1 MKQKFPLSKTMTKL
15 LDFLYNRL
23 KSYGV
28 DHVFG
33 IAGESVHVHFHYL
46 EKSPL
51 KSVLMTHEPCVGYA
65 ADAYSR
71 IRGLG
76 AALVSYGVGSLNLV
90 NAVGQAYAECSP
102 LVVISGGPGVAERR
116 KYSHLHHKIR
126 TYETHQRVMSEI
138 TALSII
144 IDNPITAGKEIERA
158 LQMAMT
164 FKRPVYIEIP
174 RDMGEVEI
182 QEEPFQPTNKPEDHA
197 ALEEA
202 LDEIVKM
209 LNGAKNPVIIADA
222 ELARIGL
229 QKELIT
235 FAERV
240 NIPVASTLLGKS
252 IFPEEHPLA
261 MGVYFGQLSNSKVA
275 EFIHNSDFRLM
286 LGVILSDIN
295 LGMFTAKFSPDDAI
309 CANIDGLKMKNHF
322 YPQIGLDLF
331 MKGLLNRKDIK
342 SHNTPFPR
350 IQIPNYPTGEDKDKI
365 TVKALLSITNDF
377 IDKGYR
383 VICDVGDCLFG
394 GQELQ
399 MRGASTFLSPAYYLS
414 MGFAIPGAV
423 GAQIADPARRPIV
436 MVGDGAFQMT
446 GLELITMAKYKLN
459 PIIILFDN
467 KIYATLKYCE
477 PPKTMQPHNIPTMD
491 YAKMAEIMGGRGVTV
506 NTVGDFKKALQTA
519 KDTEDTFILLDVK
532 LDEKDISPA
541 LRTFGESFGNFVEAS
556 AVGKIKV

>member
-1 MKQKFPLSKTMTKL
+1 MKL

-33 IAGESVHVHFHYL
+33 LAGESVHVHFHYL
-46 EKSPL
+46 AKSPL
-51 KSVLMTHEPCVGYA
+51 KTVLMTHEPCVGYA

-102 LVVISGGPGVAERR
+102 MVVISGGPGVNERR

-144 IDNPITAGKEIERA
+144 IDNPITAGKEIDRA
-158 LQMAMT
+158 LNMAVT

-174 RDMGEVEI
+174 RDMGEIEI
-182 QEEPFQPTNKPEDHA
+182 QEEPFQLTNKPPEDHV
-197 ALEEA
+197 ALKEA
-202 LDEIVKM
+202 LNEIVTL
-209 LNGAKNPVIIADA
+209 LNSAKNPVIIADA

-229 QKELIT
+229 QKELII
-235 FAERV
+235 FAERA
-240 NIPVASTLLGKS
+240 NIPVASTILGKS

-295 LGMFTAKFSPDDAI
+295 LGMFTAKFSPDDAVA
-309 CANIDGLKMKNHF
+309 ANIDGLKVKNHF

-331 MKGLLNRKDIK
+331 MKGLLARKDIK
-342 SHNTPFPR
+342 VHNTSFPQ
-350 IQIPNYPTGEDKDKI
+350 IHIPNYPTGEDKEKI

-423 GAQIADPARRPIV
+423 GAQIADPARRALV

-446 GLELITMAKYKLN
+446 GLELLTMAKYKLN
-459 PIIILFDN
+459 PIIILFNN

-491 YAKMAEIMGGRGVTV
+491 YAKMAEILGGKGITV
-506 NTVGDFKKALQTA
+506 KTVGDFRKGLQAA
-519 KDTEDTFILLDVK
+519 KEVKETFTLLDVV

-541 LRTFGESFGNFVEAS
+541 LRTFGESLGSFVEAS
-556 AVGKIKV
+556 ASGKIMV

>member
-1 MKQKFPLSKTMTKL
+1 MAKL
-15 LDFLYNRL
+15 LEFLYGRL

-33 IAGESVHVHFHYL
+33 IAGESVHVHFHCL

-51 KSVLMTHEPCVGYA
+51 QSVLMTHEPCVGYA

-102 LVVISGGPGVAERR
+102 LVIISGGPGVNERR
-116 KYSHLHHKIR
+116 KYSYLHHKIR

-144 IDNPITAGKEIERA
+144 VDNPITAGREIDRA
-158 LQMAMT
+158 LNMAVT
-164 FKRPVYIEIP
+164 FKKPVYIEIP
-174 RDMGEVEI
+174 RDMGEIEI
-182 QEEPFQPTNKPEDHA
+182 NEEPLPLQSNPIDKA
-197 ALEEA
+197 ALDEA

-209 LNGAKNPVIIADA
+209 LNEAKNPVLIADA
-222 ELARIGL
+222 ELARLGL

-240 NIPVASTLLGKS
+240 NIPVASTILGKS

-261 MGVYFGQLSNSKVA
+261 MGVYFGQLSNPKVA
-275 EFIHNSDFRLM
+275 DFIHNSDFRLM

-295 LGMFTAKFSPDDAI
+295 LGMFTAKFSPDDAVVS
-309 CANIDGLKMKNHF
+309 NIDGLKVKKHF
-322 YPQIGLDLF
+322 YPQIGLEYF
-331 MKGLLNRKDIK
+331 MKGLLTRNDIK
-342 SHNTPFPR
+342 RRNLNHPR
-350 IQIPNYPTGEDKDKI
+350 IEIPRYPTGQDNEKV
-365 TVKALLSITNDF
+365 TVKAMLTISNEF
-377 IDKGYR
+377 IDNGYR
-383 VICDVGDCLFG
+383 VICDVGDCLFA

-399 MRGASTFLSPAYYLS
+399 IRGESTFLSPAYYLS

-423 GAQIADPARRPIV
+423 GAQMADPSRRPFV

-446 GLELITMAKYKLN
+446 GLELITMAKLKLN
-459 PIIILFDN
+459 PIIVLFDN
-467 KIYATLKYCE
+467 KIYATLRYCE
-477 PPKTMQPHNIPTMD
+477 PPTTRQEHKIPTMD
-491 YAKMAEIMGGRGVTV
+491 YARLAELMGGKGITV
-506 NTVGDFKKALQTA
+506 KTVGDFKNALQVA
-519 KDTEDTFILLDVK
+519 KNVKDTFTLLDVK
-532 LDEKDISPA
+532 LDELDISPA
-541 LRTFGESFGNFVEAS
+541 LRTFGQSLGSFVEAS
-556 AVGKIKV
+556 ATGKIKV

>member
-1 MKQKFPLSKTMTKL
+1 MKL

-33 IAGESVHVHFHYL
+33 IPGESVHVHFHCL
-46 EKSPL
+46 ERSPL
-51 KSVLMTHEPCVGYA
+51 KTVIMTHEPCVGYA

-76 AALVSYGVGSLNLV
+76 AALVSYGVGSLNIV

-102 LVVISGGPGVAERR
+102 MVIISGGPGVTERR

-144 IDNPITAGKEIERA
+144 VDNPLTASREIDRA
-158 LQMAMT
+158 LNMAVT

-182 QEEPFQPTNKPEDHA
+182 QEEPFQAPKKVEDLT
-197 ALEEA
+197 ALKEA
-202 LDEIVKM
+202 LDEVVRM
-209 LNGAKNPVIIADA
+209 LNAAKNPVIIADA
-222 ELARIGL
+222 ELSRIGL

-240 NIPVASTLLGKS
+240 NLPVASTILGKS

-261 MGVYFGQLSNSKVA
+261 MGVYFGELSNPKVA
-275 EFIHNSDFRLM
+275 EFINNSDFRLM

-309 CANIDGLKMKNHF
+309 CANIDGLKVKKHF
-322 YPQIGLDLF
+322 YPQIGLDTF
-331 MKGLLNRKDIK
+331 MRGLLARKDIK
-342 SHNTPFPR
+342 SHNTSFPR
-350 IQIPNYPTGEDKDKI
+350 IQIPNYPTGKDSDPI
-365 TVKALLSITNDF
+365 TVKALLTITNDF
-377 IDKGYR
+377 IDKNYR

-423 GAQIADPARRPIV
+423 GAQIADPQRRPIV

-446 GLELITMAKYKLN
+446 GMEVITMAKLKLN
-459 PIIILFDN
+459 PIIILFN
-467 KIYATLKYCE
+467 NTIYATLKYCE
-477 PPKTMQPHNIPTMD
+477 PPKTQQEHKIPTMD
-491 YAKMAEIMGGRGVTV
+491 YAKMAEIMGGKGICVK
-506 NTVGDFKKALQTA
+506 TVGNMKNALIA
-519 KDTEDTFILLDVK
+519 ANNVKDTFVLLDVRI
-532 LDEKDISPA
+532 DEHDISPA
-541 LRTFGESFGNFVEAS
+541 LKTFGEKLGSFVEKS
-556 AVGKIKV
+556 ATGKV